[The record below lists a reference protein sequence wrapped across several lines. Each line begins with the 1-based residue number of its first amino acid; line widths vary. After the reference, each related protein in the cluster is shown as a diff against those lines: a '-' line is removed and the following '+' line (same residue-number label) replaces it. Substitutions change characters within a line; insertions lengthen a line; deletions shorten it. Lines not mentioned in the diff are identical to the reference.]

1 MCALFWGGVYFP
13 LEIDSSTPVKD
24 NYCLKFG
31 LSDRQIEVLRLI
43 EDGLSNKEI
52 ANKLGITESTVKSHA
67 SKLMES
73 LAVNNRTSC
82 VIEGRRLGLI

>member
-1 MCALFWGGVYFP
+1 M
-13 LEIDSSTPVKD
+13 
-24 NYCLKFG
+24 
-31 LSDRQIEVLRLI
+31 LRLI